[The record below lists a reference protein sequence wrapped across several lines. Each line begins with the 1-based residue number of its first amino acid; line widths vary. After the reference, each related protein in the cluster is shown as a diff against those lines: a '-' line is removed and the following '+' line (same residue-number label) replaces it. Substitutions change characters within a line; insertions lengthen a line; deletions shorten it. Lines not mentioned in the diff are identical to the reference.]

1 MNCKNATLLKTL
13 LVSAL
18 VLISTGLFALNI
30 TWTGDGDGT
39 SWHDADNWDTGTIPT
54 SEDFVDIRGT
64 AMVIIN
70 SPAEAYTLLMEDD
83 AVLTISNTGQL
94 SFNGNSGQAIV
105 AFDNTQINNNG
116 TLAISLTGSDGISL
130 VDLASLVN
138 HNILTILSSEGDGID
153 MVGQSTFTN
162 YGNTTITGAEEEG
175 IDMEEGSKC
184 FNHGFIHFEL
194 MNDFDP
200 VDMND
205 GGTRFEN
212 YGTIEIVN
220 IINGGEGIEVAAG
233 IFTNKATGSITM
245 ATVTG
250 DALRVQEDGTFIN
263 EGYIGISFNPIEEEE
278 VEGEEE
284 DNNGIE
290 IECGGVLRNEGIIEI
305 TNNGPTDA
313 IELECDAELVNESC
327 GEIYIL
333 TNNKIDIESTGTF
346 TNYGILS
353 TIFNGVNTNNGTFIN
368 GGQIIAPSGFQLAP
382 NAVMDGSTL
391 PEGWQSSDIGNSG
404 SLGNNF
410 GFLGCEEEAEFVV
423 AGGGNNA
430 TSTTSDN
437 VAFAYQ
443 TLCGNNITITA
454 KIENV
459 TPNGYGG
466 LMIREIGGADSKQVS
481 IFSNQSSSLRHET
494 RYLTGANKVVQNFVK
509 PSPIWLRLQRQG
521 NWVFAYSSSNGVSFQ
536 YVHAVYI
543 PLSNCIEIGLASF
556 TYLPN
561 SQTEATFSHVEI
573 TGGVMMPYVET
584 PAITEATTIKQ
595 APALYPNPAKN
606 MVNLVFENGLSKDAI
621 ITLRNQLGQVIEQRE
636 LQAGDFATE
645 WNVNALIDGLYFFE
659 IWQDGKER
667 QVLQFVKTK

>member
-1 MNCKNATLLKTL
+1 M
-13 LVSAL
+13 
-18 VLISTGLFALNI
+18 
-30 TWTGDGDGT
+30 
-39 SWHDADNWDTGTIPT
+39 
-54 SEDFVDIRGT
+54 
-64 AMVIIN
+64 
-70 SPAEAYTLLMEDD
+70 
-83 AVLTISNTGQL
+83 
-94 SFNGNSGQAIV
+94 GQAIV

-116 TLAISLTGSDGISL
+116 TLSISLTGSDGISL
-130 VDLASLVN
+130 LDLASLVN
-138 HNILTILSSEGDGID
+138 DNILTILSPEGDGID

-162 YGNTTITGAEEEG
+162 NGNTTITGAEEEG
-175 IDMEEGSKC
+175 IDMEEESQC

-205 GGTRFEN
+205 EDTRFEN
-212 YGTIEIVN
+212 HGTIEIVN

-233 IFTNKATGSITM
+233 IFINKTTGSITM
-245 ATVTG
+245 SAVTG
-250 DALRVQEDGTFIN
+250 DALTVQEDGTFIN
-263 EGYIGISFNPIEEEE
+263 EGYIGISFNPIEEQE

-290 IECGGVLRNEGIIEI
+290 IECGAVLRNEGIIEI

-368 GGQIIAPSGFQLAP
+368 GGQIIAPSGFQLIP
-382 NAVMDGSTL
+382 NAAIDGSTF
-391 PEGWQSSDIGNSG
+391 PEGWQTRTVGASG

-410 GFLGCEEEAEFVV
+410 GFLGCDEEAEFVV
-423 AGGGNNA
+423 TGSGNNIP
-430 TSTTSDN
+430 STTIDH

-443 TLCGNNITITA
+443 ALCSNDITITA

-466 LMIREIGGADSKQVS
+466 LMIREMGLADRKQVS
-481 IFSNQSSSLRHET
+481 IFSNQTNALRHET
-494 RYLTGANKVVQNFVK
+494 RYLTSTNKVVQNFVK

-521 NWVFAYSSSNGVSFQ
+521 NWVFAYYSSNGVSFQ

-543 PLSNCIEIGLASF
+543 PSE
-556 TYLPN
+556 
-561 SQTEATFSHVEI
+561 
-573 TGGVMMPYVET
+573 
-584 PAITEATTIKQ
+584 
-595 APALYPNPAKN
+595 
-606 MVNLVFENGLSKDAI
+606 
-621 ITLRNQLGQVIEQRE
+621 VI
-636 LQAGDFATE
+636 A
-645 WNVNALIDGLYFFE
+645 
-659 IWQDGKER
+659 
-667 QVLQFVKTK
+667 